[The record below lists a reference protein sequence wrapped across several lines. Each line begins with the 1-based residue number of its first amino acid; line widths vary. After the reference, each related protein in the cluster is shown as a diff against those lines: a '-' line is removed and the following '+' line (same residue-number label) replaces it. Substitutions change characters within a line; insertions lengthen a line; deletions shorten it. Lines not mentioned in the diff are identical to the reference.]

1 LSTFYLKFI
10 LPSSESSLTRLP
22 ALIQA
27 NVFKALQQGMMLAE
41 QTSQT
46 KYLTGPR
53 PDRLA
58 VVTGLLRSSVKSGA
72 YLGGDPGVFATGT
85 LTAGMAGDSIK
96 YAAIHEHG
104 GITPPHLIEAR
115 NVPYLKF
122 FWKKKG
128 VWFRGRSVNHPG
140 SRIPA
145 RPYLRPA
152 LVDSLPVIEDLI
164 KAAIDRAYKDS

>member
-1 LSTFYLKFI
+1 LSTFYLKFV
-10 LPSSESSLTRLP
+10 LPSGESSLTRLP

-27 NVFKALQQGMMLAE
+27 NVFKALQQGMMLSE
-41 QTSQT
+41 QTSKT

-72 YLGGDPGVFATGT
+72 YLGGDSGVFATGF
-85 LTAGMAGDSIK
+85 LSASGE
-96 YAAIHEHG
+96 YAPIHEYG
-104 GITPPHLIEAR
+104 GVTPPHLIEAK